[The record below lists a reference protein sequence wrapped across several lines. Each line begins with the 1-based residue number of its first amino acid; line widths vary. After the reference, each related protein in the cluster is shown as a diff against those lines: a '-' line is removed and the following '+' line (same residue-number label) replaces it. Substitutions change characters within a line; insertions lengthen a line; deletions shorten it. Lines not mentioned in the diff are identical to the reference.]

1 MVEFLKSINDK
12 KFEILPSQ
20 SILKSKKL
28 KSGQIWKTLM
38 LNFKIAVCD
47 LLQTLQVPI
56 CVENI
61 TYRVEYVI
69 NG

>member
-1 MVEFLKSINDK
+1 MIK

-38 LNFKIAVCD
+38 LNFKIA
-47 LLQTLQVPI
+47 
-56 CVENI
+56 
-61 TYRVEYVI
+61 
-69 NG
+69 